1 MRADPHCPF
10 GRCAEGNSPVEL
22 GLLRGP
28 QKGGVRRDLSVLA
41 EVFPRQGKRALVV
54 DSEPAGVCSLEAARI
69 RACGEDRGA
78 AAGDEPVPPA
88 LGLENYAYAPC
99 ISPVYGIRVLDGS
112 PNSQAAAGGD

>member
-1 MRADPHCPF
+1 M
-10 GRCAEGNSPVEL
+10 EL
-22 GLLRGP
+22 GLLRSPEQGGGP
-28 QKGGVRRDLSVLA
+28 QRDLRVLA
-41 EVFPRQGKRALVV
+41 ELLPRQGERALAVN
-54 DSEPAGVCSLEAARI
+54 SEPAGVCSLEAARI

-88 LGLENYAYAPC
+88 LGFENYAYAPC